1 MGYGRAV
8 AAARRD
14 DIDSGRLDVVAIET
28 DDARDG
34 GIEVFAT
41 GATTLTAPSDV
52 PDTHD
57 VAELLRRS
65 GATLHD
71 GYDHV
76 RELQATPGHRP
87 GVRTCGLRSTQRGA
101 ADVVRP
107 VAVSPDT
114 ASAAAM
120 SGALFDGTIPH
131 LSVELD
137 GAGAVG
143 KRYLVW
149 RSTVTHG
156 DRGGVPA
163 TLHLLASPSMVVTVL
178 ELVPQRRVRWHR
190 ERFIRDGIAALDAL
204 AARLEA
210 VGRRAA

>member
-1 MGYGRAV
+1 MAT
-8 AAARRD
+8 ARRD
-14 DIDSGRLDVVAIET
+14 DIESGRLDVVASET
-28 DDARDG
+28 DDARHG

-41 GATTLTAPSDV
+41 GTTTLTAASDAS
-52 PDTHD
+52 DTND
-57 VAELLRRS
+57 VVDLLRRS

-87 GVRTCGLRSTQRGA
+87 GVRTRGLRTTGRGA

-107 VAVSPDT
+107 VAVSPDA

-131 LSVELD
+131 LRVELD

-143 KRYLVW
+143 RQYLVW

-204 AARLEA
+204 AARLKDL
-210 VGRRAA
+210 GRRTA